1 MTAHATHHG
10 APPIEVVEVDL
21 SLPSSIDDL
30 GSRLTTSTA
39 AEAQVL
45 IRLCGEPLA
54 CVIVATQTLV
64 RDPGHVLTVA
74 AEELAAASQ
83 RHGHPLLEADPCRW
97 RRDLDEVA
105 NHARPISI
113 VICTHG
119 RPERLSATLDS
130 ISRLTYP
137 DFEVVLV
144 DNAPQNDRNAQI
156 AASFIDRMNIHY
168 VVEPVQGLARAR
180 NTGLHA
186 AAHTVVA
193 FTDDDV
199 LVDPGWLLAV
209 ERAFR
214 MRPDVGVVSGPVLA
228 AEIKTPAQALFEHQG
243 GHSKGRGF
251 RRKVLGYSAGEQH
264 PMLPLPPFAVGVNM
278 ALDRDAV
285 VCAGAFD
292 EGLGAG
298 TEAQA
303 GEDTAVITEMMLRG
317 WKVVYEPAAVM
328 WHFHRE
334 TMDELRRQR
343 FNYGVGLGAYYASL
357 LRKHPARIAALVR
370 LSPAAI
376 RAVYRPRRL
385 GEGSP
390 DTDTSVSS
398 VIERRAL
405 MAGLSAYA
413 RSRRAARRRPGR
425 AAKIAR

>member
-1 MTAHATHHG
+1 MTAHATHPG
-10 APPIEVVEVDL
+10 ATPIEVVEVDV

-30 GSRLTTSTA
+30 GSRLITSTA

-54 CVIVATQTLV
+54 CVILATQALA
-64 RDPGHVLTVA
+64 RDPGQVLTVA

-83 RHGHPLLEADPCRW
+83 RHGHPLLEAGPCRW

-105 NHARPISI
+105 NRARPISV
-113 VICTHG
+113 VICTYG

-137 DFEVVLV
+137 SFELVLV
-144 DNAPQNDRNAQI
+144 DNAPRDDRNAQV
-156 AASFIDRMNIHY
+156 AASFIDRLNVHY

-186 AAHTVVA
+186 AAHSLVA

-199 LVDPGWLLAV
+199 IVEPGWLLAI
-209 ERAFR
+209 EKAFR

-228 AEIKTPAQALFEHQG
+228 AEIKTQAQALFEHQG

-251 RRKVLGYSAGEQH
+251 RRTVFGYGPGEQH
-264 PMLPLPPFAVGVNM
+264 PMFPLPPFAVGANM
-278 ALDRDAV
+278 AVDRDAV
-285 VCAGAFD
+285 ISAGAFD

-298 TEAQA
+298 TEARA
-303 GEDTAVITEMMLRG
+303 ATTEMMLRG
-317 WKVVYEPAAVM
+317 WKVVYEPAAMV

-334 TMDELRRQR
+334 TMEDLRQQR

-357 LRKHPARIAALVR
+357 LRKDPGRIADLMR

-376 RAVYRPRRL
+376 RAVYRPRHL

-390 DTDTSVSS
+390 DADPDVSS

-405 MAGLSAYA
+405 IAGLSAYA
-413 RSRRAARRRPGR
+413 RSRRAARRRPGQ